1 MDKPVVI
8 VVGAGPAGT
17 RAAQTLTQA
26 GLRPIVLD
34 ENRQQGGQIY
44 RRQPENFVRPASK
57 LYGASARSA
66 TALHAAFA
74 ELLPHIEYRPETLA
88 WGVVDQQ
95 VLVEHNQRVEAI
107 PYDALIIA
115 TGATDRIMPCPGWT
129 LPGVFTLGGA
139 QIALKAQA
147 CAVGAAPV
155 FMGTGPL
162 LYLVAWQYL
171 KAGIKPRAVLD
182 TSSLKTRIKGLR
194 GLRHR
199 PAILAQGVRYMA
211 ELMRAGVALHAGIQP
226 VRIEERDDE
235 DGLRVRGVTWRNS
248 RGQLRHTVGD
258 AVGMGYGLR
267 SETQLADLLKCDFA
281 FDPTSR
287 QWLPVTDKDG
297 ATSQQGVYTA
307 GDGAGIRGA
316 DGAEYAGALAALR
329 CLADL
334 GLTVSAQEV
343 ARLRKALEPMTAFR
357 TGLETGFPWPWRNA
371 ASLPDETVI
380 CRCENV
386 TAGDIRRAAGSL
398 DAPELNRAKAFVRVG
413 MGRCQGRMCG
423 LAGAEVL
430 AAARNIPIEQAGR
443 IRSAA
448 PIKPLPAKIR
458 GIMT

>member
-17 RAAQTLTQA
+17 RAAQTLVHA
-26 GLRPIVLD
+26 GLRPVVLD

-44 RRQPENFVRPASK
+44 RRQPENFVRPAKK
-57 LYGASARSA
+57 LYGAAARSA
-66 TALHAAFA
+66 TALHTAFA
-74 ELLPHIEYRPETLA
+74 ELLPHIDYRPETLA

-95 VLVEHNQRVEAI
+95 LLTEHAQRVEAI
-107 PYDALIIA
+107 TYDALIIA

-147 CAVGAAPV
+147 CAIGSAPV

-171 KAGIKPRAVLD
+171 KAGVKPCAVLD

-211 ELMRAGVALHAGIQP
+211 DLMRSGVPLHAGIQP
-226 VRIEERDDE
+226 VRIEEHEDD

-281 FDPTSR
+281 FDATSR
-287 QWLPVTDKDG
+287 QWLPVTDVDG
-297 ATSQQGVYTA
+297 ATSQQGIYMA

-329 CLADL
+329 CLADM
-334 GLTVSAQEV
+334 GHNVPAQNMT
-343 ARLRKALEPMTAFR
+343 RLRKALEPMNAFR
-357 TGLETGFPWPWRNA
+357 HGLETGFPWPWRNA
-371 ASLPDETVI
+371 ASLPDETVV

-386 TAGDIRRAAGSL
+386 TAGDIRRAAGAL
-398 DAPELNRAKAFVRVG
+398 DAPEVNRAKAFVRVG

-423 LAGAEVL
+423 LAGAEIL
-430 AAARNIPIEQAGR
+430 AAARQMPIEQAGR

>member
-17 RAAQTLTQA
+17 RAAQTLAQA

-44 RRQPENFVRPASK
+44 RKQPENFSRPASK
-57 LYGASARSA
+57 LYGASAKSA
-66 TALHAAFA
+66 TALHSAFND
-74 ELLPHIEYRPETLA
+74 LLPHIDYRPETLA
-88 WGVVDQQ
+88 WGVVERQLLTEQ
-95 VLVEHNQRVEAI
+95 AHSVAAI
-107 PYDALIIA
+107 DFDAIIIA

-129 LPGVFTLGGA
+129 LPGAFTLGGA

-147 CAVGAAPV
+147 CTIGAAPV

-171 KAGIKPRAVLD
+171 KAGVKPQAVLD
-182 TSSLKTRIKGLR
+182 TSSLKTRLKGLN
-194 GLRHR
+194 GLRQR

-211 ELMRAGVALHAGIQP
+211 DLLRAGVPLHSGIQP
-226 VRIEERDDE
+226 VRIEEQG
-235 DGLRVRGVTWRNS
+235 DGADLRVRGVTWRNK
-248 RGQLRHTVGD
+248 RGQLRHTAGD
-258 AVGMGYGLR
+258 AVGVGYGLR

-287 QWLPVTDKDG
+287 QWLPVVDADG
-297 ATSQQGVYTA
+297 ATTQRGVYLA

-316 DGAEYAGALAALR
+316 DAAEYAGELAALR
-329 CLADL
+329 CLTDL
-334 GLTVSAQEV
+334 GHTVDPKDV
-343 ARLRKALEPMTAFR
+343 FRLRQALEPMNAFR
-357 TGLETGFPWPWRNA
+357 RGLETGFPWPWQNA
-371 ASLPDETVI
+371 ATLPDETVV

-386 TAGDIRRAAGSL
+386 TAGDIRRAATPL
-398 DAPELNRAKAFVRVG
+398 DAPEINRAKALVRVG

-423 LAGAEVL
+423 LAGAEIL
-430 AAARNIPIEQAGR
+430 AAARKIPVEQAGR

-448 PIKPLPAKIR
+448 PVKPLPISIR
-458 GIMT
+458 NVIT

>member
-17 RAAQTLTQA
+17 RAAQTLAQA

-44 RRQPENFVRPASK
+44 RRQPENFSRPASK

-66 TALHAAFA
+66 TALHTAFEA
-74 ELLPHIEYRPETLA
+74 LLPHIDYRPETLA
-88 WGVVDQQ
+88 WGVSGNQ
-95 VLVEHNQRVEAI
+95 VLTEHDQRAEALSF
-107 PYDALIIA
+107 DAMILA
-115 TGATDRIMPCPGWT
+115 AGATDRIMPCPGWT

-147 CAVGAAPV
+147 CTIGAAPV

-171 KAGIKPRAVLD
+171 RAGVKPRAVLD
-182 TSSLKTRIKGLR
+182 TSSLGTRLKGLS

-199 PAILAQGVRYMA
+199 PAILAQGIRYMA
-211 ELMRAGVALHAGIQP
+211 DLMRAGVPLHSGITP
-226 VRIEERDDE
+226 VTIDPRE
-235 DGLRVRGVTWRNS
+235 DGPDLRVRGVTWRNA
-248 RGQLRHTVGD
+248 RGQIRHTAGD
-258 AVGMGYGLR
+258 AVGVGYGLR
-267 SETQLADLLKCDFA
+267 SETQLADLLKCEFA
-281 FDPTSR
+281 FDALSR
-287 QWLPVTDKDG
+287 QWLPVTDEDG
-297 ATSQQGVYTA
+297 ATSQKGIYLA

-316 DGAEYAGALAALR
+316 DAAESAGALAALR
-329 CLADL
+329 CLQDL
-334 GLTVSAQEV
+334 GYPAAQKEMV
-343 ARLRKALEPMTAFR
+343 RLRTALKPMNAFR
-357 TGLETGFPWPWRNA
+357 HGLETGFPWPWRQA
-371 ASLPDETVI
+371 AELPDETVI

-386 TAGDIRRAAGSL
+386 TAGDIRRAAGPL
-398 DAPELNRAKAFVRVG
+398 DAPEVNRAKAFVRAG

-423 LAGAEVL
+423 LASAEIL
-430 AAARNIPIEQAGR
+430 AAARKIPIEDAGR

-448 PIKPLPAKIR
+448 PVKPLPAKIR